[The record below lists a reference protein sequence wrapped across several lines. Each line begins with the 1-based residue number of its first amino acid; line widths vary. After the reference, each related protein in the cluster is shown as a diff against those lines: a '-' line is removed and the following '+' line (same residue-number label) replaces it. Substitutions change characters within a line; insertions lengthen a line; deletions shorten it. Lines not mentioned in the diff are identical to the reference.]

1 MGYEDSIHTALY
13 LSKTIKNDKWSLFSE
28 AIDTFV
34 SWEMYRSSPV
44 FVTMNKSCIR
54 NVISYRLL
62 MVLFQ
67 WHGSVLFIN
76 K

>member
-1 MGYEDSIHTALY
+1 MSYEDSIHTALY

-44 FVTMNKSCIR
+44 FVTMIKLHI
-54 NVISYRLL
+54 Y
-62 MVLFQ
+62 
-67 WHGSVLFIN
+67 
-76 K
+76 